1 MADLFGFDTH
11 LLFFTA
17 LVTVAMQL
25 TFFFIAASFKFDK
38 VTDFA
43 GGSNFVLLAWLTYLI
58 NGTFYWR
65 QTMVTLAV
73 TAWGARLSGYL
84 LYRIL
89 KIGKDDRFDGTREDF
104 CKFLAFWV
112 YQMFW
117 VWTVSLPVTFLNT
130 TAANPGLDARDVAG
144 AAMFVAGLLVE
155 AVADQQKFS
164 FKSTPGNRG
173 KYCDTGSWSW
183 SRHPN
188 YFGEIL
194 LWWGLFTVSSSVFN
208 AAKADSD
215 GAWGYATIAGPIFT
229 TLILLFV
236 SGIPPL
242 EASYDEKY
250 GTQVAYQQWKARTS
264 CLVPCPPGLYKSLPE
279 IAKKVLFFEWY
290 GAGSSRLEEQH
301 INRPSAEEDDS
312 NH

>member
-1 MADLFGFDTH
+1 MTNVFDFDTH
-11 LLFFTA
+11 LLFLTA

-130 TAANPGLDARDVAG
+130 TAADPGLDARDVAG
-144 AAMFVAGLLVE
+144 AAMFVAG
-155 AVADQQKFS
+155 FWWRPWR
-164 FKSTPGNRG
+164 T
-173 KYCDTGSWSW
+173 
-183 SRHPN
+183 SR
-188 YFGEIL
+188 
-194 LWWGLFTVSSSVFN
+194 SSPSR
-208 AAKADSD
+208 ARPA
-215 GAWGYATIAGPIFT
+215 IAGNTVILVAGVGAD
-229 TLILLFV
+229 TLTILVKFF
-236 SGIPPL
+236 
-242 EASYDEKY
+242 Y
-250 GTQVAYQQWKARTS
+250 G
-264 CLVPCPPGLYKSLPE
+264 GGSLP
-279 IAKKVLFFEWY
+279 
-290 GAGSSRLEEQH
+290 
-301 INRPSAEEDDS
+301 
-312 NH
+312 